1 MGRKI
6 TLNIKGE
13 SSKQYSTLVLELNLL
28 AKNWNR
34 FGVDITLPGQEKL
47 LNGVR
52 RQVKT
57 PQRNHHSNGKISK

>member
-34 FGVDITLPGQEKL
+34 FGVDITLPGQEKIIKW
-47 LNGVR
+47 GK
-52 RQVKT
+52 KT
-57 PQRNHHSNGKISK
+57 GKDTTTEPPL